1 MPRPLQVAAFR
12 RLLLSYGLNEVGWG
26 LGTVALAVLV
36 YARTSSALATTGLFL
51 ASTFVPAVL
60 APAIT
65 ATIDRLARARVL
77 AGLYAAEALVFT
89 LLALTATRVALPV
102 VFGLAMLDGTLALA
116 GRALTRA
123 SVASALD
130 PASELRAGN
139 ALLNVVWS
147 VGSIAGPALG
157 GAVVAVA
164 GTSASLGGAAIV
176 FTLMTLLLLGART
189 LPLGSDR
196 DEPWKDRMR
205 EALAYIAGRPP
216 VRRLV
221 AGQVCVLAVCTLA
234 VPIEVVYAKESLRA
248 GDGAYGALLAAWG
261 AGMVCGS
268 IVFARAENRSLRSM
282 IIGSLAAVAVS
293 YAIMTGAR
301 TVSVAALGCV
311 LGGLGNGIS
320 AVAMVQALQQGVEE
334 RLQAR
339 VMGLWEGIGAAS
351 IGIGYLLGGAIAA
364 LSSPRVVFAVAAI
377 SISGVAMALSGT
389 LPGKP
394 PAVPD
399 VGAKGGAEGSSA
411 RQRTQAPAT
420 EPVREPIVAA
430 RSGHRPVAQSPR

>member
-1 MPRPLQVAAFR
+1 MSRPLQVAAFR

-89 LLALTATRVALPV
+89 LLALTATHVALPV

-248 GDGAYGALLAAWG
+248 GDGAYGVLLAAWG

-339 VMGLWEGIGAAS
+339 VMSLWEGIGAAS

-389 LPGKP
+389 LPGEP

-399 VGAKGGAEGSSA
+399 VGAEGGAEGSSA
-411 RQRTQAPAT
+411 RKRTQAPAT